1 MKVPASIALDF
12 VDAAPNRS
20 PATGAALFG
29 IGVLACAIL
38 AGELSAALSE
48 REALQARLGAIARPH
63 RAPTAADTR
72 NAAVATTIQKQLWV
86 PWSSLLAELETASQ
100 DLSSTVSLLE
110 VQPDATKHVVR
121 ITAEARTLPDAL
133 AYLERLQKSTMLR
146 YPMLDSHEL
155 RKDDPEHPVR
165 VKLSAE
171 WRT

>member
-1 MKVPASIALDF
+1 VKAPARIALDF
-12 VDAAPNRS
+12 ADATPNRA
-20 PATGAALFG
+20 PVTGMALFG
-29 IGVLACAIL
+29 VGLLACVIVAT
-38 AGELSAALSE
+38 EFSASLGE
-48 REALQARLGAIARPH
+48 RESLQARLGSIARPH

-100 DLSSTVSLLE
+100 DVSSTVSLLE
-110 VQPDATKHVVR
+110 VQPDAAKHVVR

>member
-1 MKVPASIALDF
+1 MKVPAPIALDF
-12 VDAAPNRS
+12 VGAAPNRS
-20 PATGAALFG
+20 PATGIVLFG
-29 IGVLACAIL
+29 VGLLACVGL
-38 AGELSAALSE
+38 AYEFQASLGERDS
-48 REALQARLGAIARPH
+48 LQARLGAIARPH
-63 RAPTAADTR
+63 RAPTATDTR

-86 PWSSLLAELETASQ
+86 PWSSLLVELENASQ
-100 DLSSTVSLLE
+100 DVSSTVSLLE
-110 VQPDATKHVVR
+110 VQPDAAKHVVR

-133 AYLERLQKSTMLR
+133 AYLERLQKSSMLR

>member
-1 MKVPASIALDF
+1 MKVPAPIALDF
-12 VDAAPNRS
+12 VDTTPNRA
-20 PATGAALFG
+20 PVTGAALFG
-29 IGVLACAIL
+29 IGVVVCVILACEFSVSL
-38 AGELSAALSE
+38 GERAT
-48 REALQARLGAIARPH
+48 LQARLGAIARPH

-100 DLSSTVSLLE
+100 DVSSTVSLLA
-110 VQPDATKHVVR
+110 VQPDAAKHVVR